1 MALKTMMLRRSIE
14 KKKEELEQLR
24 AKDADF
30 SVRES
35 ELETAIS
42 EAETE
47 EQETA
52 VAEEVDKY
60 DAEKKAHEDAKI
72 ALSSEI
78 EGLEADLDAAEEA
91 APTRS
96 NPEMKHKERTV
107 IHMNDINIRAL
118 PMSKRAFDALPMEQ
132 RKAIVERDDTKEF
145 FTQLRSMKGQ
155 NRAVTGAELT
165 IPVVFLDLISENMF
179 RYSKLLNRVRL
190 RNVSGEAR
198 QTIAGTVPE
207 AVWTEM
213 CGAINELTF
222 VFNQITLDGFKVAGF
237 VPVCNSILEDND
249 IGLASWIVEMLS
261 ESLGL
266 AMDKAILYGKG
277 TASKMPLGIVTRLAQ
292 TSKPSDYPAN
302 APEWVDLHTS
312 NILKVDSTE
321 DPIPF
326 WAALAV
332 AAGNTFTRYSRGRQF
347 WAMNSKTY
355 AKLRSKLIAFNYE
368 GSLIAQYPGV
378 MPVVDGDIDVLEF
391 IPDGD
396 IIGGY
401 GDLYLLAMR
410 AGMTIESSREV
421 QFIQD
426 NTVFKGKQ
434 RADGAPVIPG
444 AFVAIN
450 INNQNVTTVME
461 FAADNAND
469 AQLSALDVGSETL
482 SPVFASTTYSYT
494 LAPTGTSA
502 KIEATSSQAGAQIE
516 ISYNGNNVRNG
527 GTVTWLTDGQ
537 AHPLTVTV
545 KQGNAVRVYTV
556 EVTKAGG

>member
-1 MALKTMMLRRSIE
+1 MALKTIMLRRSID
-14 KKKEELEQLR
+14 KKKEELEELR
-24 AKDADF
+24 KKDADF
-30 SVRES
+30 LARES
-35 ELETAIS
+35 ELEASIG

-47 EQETA
+47 EQEQA
-52 VAEEVDKY
+52 VSEEVDRF
-60 DAEKKAHEDAKI
+60 DADKKAHEEAK
-72 ALSSEI
+72 ATLSAEI
-78 EGLEADLDAAEEA
+78 EGLESDLQAAEAEA
-91 APTRS
+91 PVRS
-96 NPEMKHKERTV
+96 ITVKKQEERIAINMT
-107 IHMNDINIRAL
+107 DINIRTL
-118 PMSKRAFDALPMEQ
+118 PMSQRAFDALPMEQ
-132 RKAIVERDDTKEF
+132 RHTIVAQDDVAKF
-145 FTQLRSMKGQ
+145 FAELRSMKGQ
-155 NRAVTGAELT
+155 QRGVTGAELA
-165 IPVVFLDLISENMF
+165 IPVVFLDMIAENMY
-179 RYSKLLNRVRL
+179 RYSKLLNRVRI

-249 IGLASWIVEMLS
+249 INLASWIVEMLS
-261 ESLGL
+261 ESIGL

-277 TASKMPLGIVTRLAQ
+277 AASKMPLGIVTRLAQ
-292 TSKPSDYPAN
+292 TSKPADYPAS

-312 NILKVDSTE
+312 NILKVDSTQ
-321 DPIPF
+321 DPVPF

-368 GSLIAQYPGV
+368 GGLVAQYPGV

-410 AGMTIESSREV
+410 SGMVIESSREV

-434 RADGAPVIPG
+434 RADGQPVIPG

-450 INNQNVTTVME
+450 INNTNVTTTME
-461 FAADNAND
+461 FAADTAND
-469 AQLSALDVGSETL
+469 AQLDALAVGSETL
-482 SPVFASTTYSYT
+482 SPVFAPTTYSYT

-502 KIEATSSQAGAQIE
+502 KIEATSSQPGAKIE
-516 ISYNGNNVRNG
+516 IAYDGQNVRNG
-527 GTVTWLTDGQ
+527 GTVTWLADST

-556 EVTKAGG
+556 TVTKSGG